1 MLKVCTQGLS
11 SHLRVEGAQNP
22 QMLKKKTPDCI
33 NVDVLGQF
41 PYLMVFFQAE
51 ILALL
56 IKATCPLLEIQFSL
70 SVFCNKGLVKFHTK
84 FVTFCS
90 TWFLILH
97 YITLLF
103 LKKIFFL

>member
-22 QMLKKKTPDCI
+22 QMLKKTKKQNCI

-56 IKATCPLLEIQFSL
+56 IKAACSLLEIQFR
-70 SVFCNKGLVKFHTK
+70 
-84 FVTFCS
+84 
-90 TWFLILH
+90 FL
-97 YITLLF
+97 
-103 LKKIFFL
+103 

>member
-22 QMLKKKTPDCI
+22 QMLKKTKTKTNCI

-56 IKATCPLLEIQFSL
+56 IKAACSLLEIQFR
-70 SVFCNKGLVKFHTK
+70 
-84 FVTFCS
+84 
-90 TWFLILH
+90 FL
-97 YITLLF
+97 
-103 LKKIFFL
+103 

>member
-22 QMLKKKTPDCI
+22 QMLKKNKKQNCI

-56 IKATCPLLEIQFSL
+56 IKAACSLLEIQFR
-70 SVFCNKGLVKFHTK
+70 
-84 FVTFCS
+84 
-90 TWFLILH
+90 FL
-97 YITLLF
+97 
-103 LKKIFFL
+103 

>member
-11 SHLRVEGAQNP
+11 SHLGVEGAQNP
-22 QMLKKKTPDCI
+22 QMLKKNKKTNCI

-56 IKATCPLLEIQFSL
+56 IKAACSLLEIQFR
-70 SVFCNKGLVKFHTK
+70 
-84 FVTFCS
+84 
-90 TWFLILH
+90 FL
-97 YITLLF
+97 
-103 LKKIFFL
+103 